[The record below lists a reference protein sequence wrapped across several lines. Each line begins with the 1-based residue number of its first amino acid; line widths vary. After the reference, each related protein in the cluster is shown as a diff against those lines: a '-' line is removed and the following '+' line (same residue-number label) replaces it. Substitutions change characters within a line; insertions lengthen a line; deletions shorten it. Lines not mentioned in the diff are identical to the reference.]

1 MEKTVPLSPDGHA
14 AGGGA
19 EGGEPSPVHP
29 AAPRRFVLPRRSG
42 RQAADRATCPCQ
54 GRVGLRADQQLLRA
68 PRSARS
74 LRQPVRC
81 HARTALGVDLEDPT
95 LILPPIRCCAV
106 RGNGV
111 GGASSAP
118 SCERG
123 RWVMSSFIPE
133 RWRLSPAGGCGRTA
147 PACPGSP
154 PPPHG
159 SGIRWRSS
167 PPSVTPGPD
176 CGRSSPGCP
185 RPSPGDLGRPTPGHA
200 GDSEEKGARRAGDSE
215 GPG

>member
-1 MEKTVPLSPDGHA
+1 MEKTVLLSPDGHA
-14 AGGGA
+14 AGGCA
-19 EGGEPSPVHP
+19 DGGEPPPVHP
-29 AAPRRFVLPRRSG
+29 AAPRRLVLPRRPG

-54 GRVGLRADQQLLRA
+54 GHVGPRADQQLLA
-68 PRSARS
+68 ASRSARS
-74 LRQPVRC
+74 LHQPVRR
-81 HARTALGVDLEDPT
+81 HARTALGVDVEDPT

-111 GGASSAP
+111 GSASSAP
-118 SCERG
+118 SFERG
-123 RWVMSSFIPE
+123 RWVMCGFIPE
-133 RWRLSPAGGCGRTA
+133 RWRLPAGGCGRTA
-147 PACPGSP
+147 LARPGSP

-167 PPSVTPGPD
+167 LPSVTSGPN
-176 CGRSSPGCP
+176 CSRSSPRCP

-200 GDSEEKGARRAGDSE
+200 GDSEQKGARRAGDSE